1 MSNFTWSY
9 ISIKHMPQSHSKI
22 GTLQLTDDSEAVID
36 SWTHAHKCTH
46 NQCTHVVCRHRH
58 TVHNS
63 CISSGQNEWKDKC
76 YISEK
81 NRWSKKFDKRP
92 HHGGGQTPK
101 NCLSS
106 RGSGPHLI
114 HGPWAHHS
122 PHTNQR
128 LNWFGC
134 FSTAY
139 GYVQQTNTQTTKHR

>member
-1 MSNFTWSY
+1 MSNFTRSY
-9 ISIKHMPQSHSKI
+9 SSIKHMPQSHSKI
-22 GTLQLTDDSEAVID
+22 GTLQLTDDSEAVTD

-63 CISSGQNEWKDKC
+63 CISSGQNEWKYKC
-76 YISEK
+76 YISQK
-81 NRWSKKFDKRP
+81 NRRSKKFDERP
-92 HHGGGQTPK
+92 HHGGGKRQKTVFPPK
-101 NCLSS
+101 
-106 RGSGPHLI
+106 GSGPHLI

-134 FSTAY
+134 FSTGY
-139 GYVQQTNTQTTKHR
+139 GYVQQTNTQTMKHR